1 MTSRLGRVT
10 GVSMGTAA
18 GRWVLLATVLGSGLA
33 MIDGTVVNV
42 ALPHIG
48 ADLGAGFGGLQWIV
62 NAYTLT
68 LASLVLLG
76 GSLGDHFGRRRVFL
90 VGVIWFA
97 LASAAC
103 GLAPNTEVLI
113 AARALQ
119 GVGGALLT
127 PGSLALI
134 SASFAGKD
142 RAAAI
147 GAWSGLGGIAAAIG
161 PFLGGFLV
169 EFNWRAVFLINLPLA
184 ALIVA
189 VTVRH
194 VPESRDPAAPARL
207 DLSGAALTVVGLG
220 ALTYGLTALGE
231 RGAATGAL
239 VTVGAGVLALAA
251 FVLVERRS
259 AHPLVPPKLFA
270 NKVFR
275 VANAVTLVIYGAL
288 GAVFLLL
295 VLQLQTVAGFSP
307 VAAGTALLP
316 FTAVMLVFSSRA
328 GALAGRIGPRLPMTL
343 GPLIAAAGMLLMVR
357 IDAGA
362 SWVFDVAP
370 AAVVFGA
377 GMALVVAPLTATVL
391 DAAPENM
398 AGSAS
403 GVNNALARAGGLLAV
418 AVLPGVAGI
427 AGADYADP
435 TAFAA
440 GFRIAMLISAG
451 LMVIAAVMALIGIR
465 RPPARQD
472 GRIAVEECSYCAIT
486 GPPAH
491 PGHGSDQRP
500 SRRS

>member
-1 MTSRLGRVT
+1 
-10 GVSMGTAA
+10 MGTAA

-62 NAYTLT
+62 NSYTLT

-90 VGVIWFA
+90 VGVVWFA
-97 LASAAC
+97 VASAAC
-103 GLAPNTEVLI
+103 GFAPNTEVLI

-119 GVGGALLT
+119 GVGAALLT

-134 SASFAGKD
+134 AATFDGKH
-142 RAAAI
+142 RAAAV

-194 VPESRDPAAPARL
+194 VPESRDPASPEGL

-220 ALTYGLTALGE
+220 ALTYGLTSIGE
-231 RGAATGAL
+231 RGTATDAL
-239 VTVGAGVLALAA
+239 VAVCAGVLALAV
-251 FVLVERRS
+251 FVVVERRTR
-259 AHPLVPPKLFA
+259 HPLVPPTLFA

-316 FTAVMLVFSSRA
+316 FTAVMLMFSSRA

-343 GPLIAAAGMLLMVR
+343 GPLIAAAGMLLMTR
-357 IDAGA
+357 IDGDA
-362 SWVFDVAP
+362 SWMFDVAP

-377 GMALVVAPLTATVL
+377 GMVLVVAPLTATVL
-391 DAAPENM
+391 DAAPGNM
-398 AGSAS
+398 AGAAS

-418 AVLPGVAGI
+418 AVLPGLAGI
-427 AGADYADP
+427 GGADYADP

-440 GFRIAMLISAG
+440 GFRIAMLISAA
-451 LMVIAAVMALIGIR
+451 LMVVAAAMAAIGIR
-465 RPPARQD
+465 RPKARVD
-472 GRIAVEECSYCAIT
+472 ERIAVEECSYCPIT

-491 PGHGSDQRP
+491 PDYGSDQRP
-500 SRRS
+500 SHRS